1 MTPEQS
7 AMTRG
12 FARALGP
19 FLIILAAATAAR
31 STEMGAIA
39 SGFFQDG
46 PLALVTGAFTLGLG
60 CAMLAAH
67 HHFNSLAAVV
77 VTVFGIVTALR
88 GVVLLISP
96 RSLAPLA
103 EHLIAQ
109 PGVIL
114 IPVTIAFLIGAYL
127 SFVGWFAK
135 KA

>member
-1 MTPEQS
+1 MTPAQS

-19 FLIILAAATAAR
+19 FLVIFAATIASR
-31 STEMGAIA
+31 SAEMGAIA

-46 PLALVTGAFTLGLG
+46 PLALVTAAFTFGIG

-67 HHFNSLAAVV
+67 HHFNSLASVV
-77 VTVFGIVTALR
+77 ITVFGIVTTLR
-88 GVVLLISP
+88 GALLAISP
-96 RSLAPLA
+96 RSLAPLV
-103 EHLIAQ
+103 EHFLAQ

-114 IPVTIAFLIGAYL
+114 IPVTIAVLIGAYL
-127 SFVGWFAK
+127 SFIGWFAK